1 MGGGRYTQNFTVS
14 REHGVFTVSCI
25 HGVCAFIGSV
35 GTHD

>member
-14 REHGVFTVSCI
+14 CE